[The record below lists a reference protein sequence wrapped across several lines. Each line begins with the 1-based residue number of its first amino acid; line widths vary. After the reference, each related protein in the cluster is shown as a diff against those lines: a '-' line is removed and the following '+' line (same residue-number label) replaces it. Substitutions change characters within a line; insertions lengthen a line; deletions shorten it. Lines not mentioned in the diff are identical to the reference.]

1 MLWAALYDRSPTT
14 APTGTVWLKQVLEPL
29 LWIQAF
35 LQMSCGTV
43 VRVFECEQY
52 FNRGPEVLLYFD
64 ACTTG
69 FGGFITM
76 NNVPVEYTF
85 GRFTQM
91 DSDTLGITNE
101 QSRAQQGFE
110 ALALLIMMRLWLWH
124 LTQKR
129 VSIRVRGDNLG
140 ALSLLCRMQPKSASL
155 QLVAREIALEISQC
169 AYAPDLVEH
178 VPGITNVIA
187 DLLSRHSELGE
198 KFQLPESLSQARFI
212 APPLRDSRWWRT
224 KRAARS

>member
-14 APTGTVWLKQVLEPL
+14 APAGTVWLKQILEPL
-29 LWIQAF
+29 LWIRAF

-64 ACTTG
+64 ACPTG

-76 NNVPVEYTF
+76 NNVPVQYSY
-85 GRFTQM
+85 GQFTQL
-91 DSDTLGITNE
+91 DSDIMGITNE

-124 LTQKR
+124 LTQRR
-129 VSIRVRGDNLG
+129 VTIRVRGDNLG
-140 ALSLLCRMQPKSASL
+140 ALSLLCRMQPKSPSL
-155 QLVAREIALEISQC
+155 QLVAREIALETSQC
-169 AYAPDLVEH
+169 SYAPDLVEH
-178 VPGITNVIA
+178 IPGVTNVIA
-187 DLLSRHSELGE
+187 DLLSRRHELGSR
-198 KFQLPESLSQARFI
+198 FQLPASLEHAEYI
-212 APPLRDSRWWRT
+212 APPHRDVSWWRT
-224 KRAARS
+224 KRAAHS